1 MSRGKERVG
10 HDHADEPESCDAK
23 LAGSGP
29 RHGQNLAGQRD
40 QTGTL
45 TTDDPTATSL
55 SNACRRV
62 PRTATLR
69 DAAGTTP
76 DRRAFA
82 RNGRCAPSGPAP
94 FGHGGGCV
102 GHADGPNTTSRRTAS
117 WCHGAGRLS
126 GPPIL
131 ASCSKNS
138 LPA

>member
-45 TTDDPTATSL
+45 TTDAPTATSL
-55 SNACRRV
+55 SNACRRA

-69 DAAGTTP
+69 DAAGPTP
-76 DRRAFA
+76 ERR
-82 RNGRCAPSGPAP
+82 GHDSGPARVRKEWKVRP
-94 FGHGGGCV
+94 ERPRPLWTRWWV
-102 GHADGPNTTSRRTAS
+102 RWPR
-117 WCHGAGRLS
+117 
-126 GPPIL
+126 
-131 ASCSKNS
+131 
-138 LPA
+138 